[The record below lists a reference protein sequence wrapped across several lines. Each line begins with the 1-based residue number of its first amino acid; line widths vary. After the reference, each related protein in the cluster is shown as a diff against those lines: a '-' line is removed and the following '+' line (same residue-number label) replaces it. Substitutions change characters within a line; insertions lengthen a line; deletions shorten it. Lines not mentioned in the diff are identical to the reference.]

1 MHIPESSRPVPMTD
15 AVTSRLPAW
24 PLRMMAQRHTAKWTA
39 RRFRRSIETARK
51 WLVDGV
57 PSEQR
62 AAMAD
67 VIDAEL
73 DRIEEEVTALRA
85 YRDWCRDRRRPSA
98 RAQD

>member
-1 MHIPESSRPVPMTD
+1 MHIPESGRSDLMTD
-15 AVTSRLPAW
+15 VAAARLPPW
-24 PLRMMAQRHTAKWTA
+24 PLRVMARRHTAKWTA
-39 RRFRRSIETARK
+39 RRFGRAIETARK

-57 PSEQR
+57 PGEQR

-85 YRDWCRDRRRPSA
+85 YRDWCRDRRR
-98 RAQD
+98 R